1 MAVGQCSHA
10 TSFNTGASGAL
21 VAVAALSQ
29 CVMCLP
35 SSVSSRNFLFLIL
48 LLPGSVIVHRHGLV
62 ALWGEKISQTL
73 AEPEIH
79 PIENL
84 AAIGQTQF
92 SYLLTSQSNTLWT
105 AVAEYNRR
113 YRRNPP
119 PNFDKWFAIARREEF
134 VLFDEFDT
142 IMETLEPFWGMT
154 APELR
159 RRVDMAFENPRLI
172 RFNISNSIVTF
183 DHEGW
188 APWIGEQVQSWLPP
202 EWRLLL
208 PNMTFAI
215 NVLDEPRVLAP
226 FDVLSRALQHAGTD
240 KPSGHTSEHTSEHSE
255 ERFST
260 PVGVEFFNVGS
271 RKAWQAMASA
281 CSVKSPSRND
291 SSVETDYRGLTFVAN
306 LTDTLDI
313 CKHASLHKNH
323 GFLSSPDTLAITRSL
338 VPIFSQGK
346 PSIFNDILFPS
357 PYYVAKMD
365 QEEYVEKEDPAWSKK
380 SDCLYWSGTTTGGY
394 ATTSNWEQLHRQ
406 RLILSLKSEPSNPVT
421 LLNETSPGQWDPY
434 TASTSDLQSLLNLKM
449 TATAQCEPEACE
461 KERAAFNIKPFN
473 NDEENPNLEPMNV
486 TYQSRYVL
494 DMDGNGFSG
503 RYYRL
508 LKSRSAVVKQTIF
521 KEWHDGHLVP
531 WVHYIPLSM
540 NAEELPEIMR
550 FMTQDQRGRLLGERI
565 ARESR
570 SWANITLRKIDLQ
583 LAFLRLLLE
592 YGRLMSDDRDT
603 LYYEA

>member
-1 MAVGQCSHA
+1 MAIGQCSRA
-10 TSFNTGASGAL
+10 TSFNPGISGAL
-21 VAVAALSQ
+21 VALAALSQ

-35 SSVSSRNFLFLIL
+35 SSASSRKFLLLVL

-62 ALWGEKISQTL
+62 ASWREQLSQTL
-73 AEPEIH
+73 AQPDLH

-84 AAIGQTQF
+84 AAIGQAQF
-92 SYLLTSQSNTLWT
+92 SHLLTSQSNTLGK

-113 YRRNPP
+113 YGRNPP
-119 PNFDKWFAIARREEF
+119 PNFDKWFAIARREEYI
-134 VLFDEFDT
+134 LFDEFDT
-142 IMETLEPFWGMT
+142 IMETLEPFWGIT
-154 APELR
+154 APGLR
-159 RRVDMAFENPRLI
+159 SKVDAAFENPRLI
-172 RFNISNSIVTF
+172 RFNVSNSVVSF

-208 PNMTFAI
+208 PNMTFAV

-226 FDVLSRALQHAGTD
+226 LDVLSRALQGTD
-240 KPSGHTSEHTSEHSE
+240 RPSEHVSQHPEEH
-255 ERFST
+255 FSKR
-260 PVGVEFFNVGS
+260 VEIEFYNVGS
-271 RKAWQAMASA
+271 KKAWQAMASA
-281 CSVKSPSRND
+281 CSVKSPTRND
-291 SSVETDYRGLTFVAN
+291 SSVETEYRGLTFVAN
-306 LTDTLDI
+306 VTDTLDI

-323 GFLSSPDTLAITRSL
+323 GFLSSPDTLDITHSL
-338 VPIFSQGK
+338 VPLFSQGK

-357 PYYVAKMD
+357 PYYAAKMD
-365 QEEYVEKEDPAWSKK
+365 QEEYVEKEDPVWSEK

-394 ATTSNWEQLHRQ
+394 ATTANWEQLHRQ
-406 RLILSLKSEPSNPVT
+406 RLILSLKSQPSSPVAF
-421 LLNETSPGQWDPY
+421 LNETSPGQWDPY

-449 TATAQCEPEACE
+449 TATAQCEPEACQE
-461 KERAAFNIKPFN
+461 ERAAFNIKPFN
-473 NDEENPNLEPMNV
+473 NNEENPNLEPMNV

-521 KEWHDGHLVP
+521 KEWHDGYLVP

-540 NAEELPEIMR
+540 NAGELPEIMR
-550 FMTQDQRGRLLGERI
+550 FMTQDQRGRHLGERI

-592 YGRLMSDDRDT
+592 YGRLISDDRDT